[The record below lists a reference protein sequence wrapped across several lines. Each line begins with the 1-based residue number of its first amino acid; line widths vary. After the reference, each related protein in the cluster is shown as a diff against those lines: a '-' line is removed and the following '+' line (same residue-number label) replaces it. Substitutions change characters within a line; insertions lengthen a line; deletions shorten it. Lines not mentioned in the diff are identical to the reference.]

1 MVSEARLQALFW
13 GGGCPEASRCAE
25 EAWEALAE
33 RRLGHSLSTAPGNSC
48 FCPNTGC
55 EVGFQ
60 CPPGS
65 GRACLEVSGTALL
78 LWVLLRVLKTPGT
91 PTAPP
96 RNLRCAVELG
106 GPFACQ
112 VLVASGGFLRCF
124 CSKTSSAWP
133 GLLSPGLLQH
143 LSGGRV
149 VVPGAG
155 VCRHLAAHHLLEPL
169 PGLGAG
175 NSSAGSA
182 VLQLCFQERK
192 TQNSGL
198 CLAPCP
204 CPQAAGRR
212 WWCGPRGRD
221 PSLRTEPRVS
231 LVPCWHRAPGMDPH
245 PKSSA
250 LNFLL
255 TLQPLVLQ
263 CIPGT
268 WEQCGV
274 CAPSEEQRARH
285 PGTRA
290 LA

>member
-1 MVSEARLQALFW
+1 MPYWLWQGLLGGSWHCPAALGAPEGAESPRDSNGHPKELALCGGAGWAVCMPGACSFW
-13 GGGCPEASRCAE
+13 
-25 EAWEALAE
+25 WIL
-33 RRLGHSLSTAPGNSC
+33 SC
-48 FCPNTGC
+48 FFN
-55 EVGFQ
+55 
-60 CPPGS
+60 
-65 GRACLEVSGTALL
+65 
-78 LWVLLRVLKTPGT
+78 
-91 PTAPP
+91 
-96 RNLRCAVELG
+96 
-106 GPFACQ
+106 
-112 VLVASGGFLRCF
+112 
-124 CSKTSSAWP
+124 KTSSAWP
-133 GLLSPGLLQH
+133 GLLSPCLLQH
-143 LSGGRV
+143 LLGGQV

-155 VCRHLAAHHLLEPL
+155 ARRHLAARHLLEPP
-169 PGLGAG
+169 PGLSAG

-182 VLQLCFQERK
+182 VLQLCFQEQK
-192 TQNSGL
+192 AQNSGL

-212 WWCGPRGRD
+212 GWCGPRSRD